1 MRWPWSRPRLGA
13 GLQERLDAWQALPMP
28 DLGRPMDDVRWVV
41 VDVESSGLNPH
52 RDRLLSIGAVAVRSG
67 RILYD
72 DCFNVFLKQERPSET
87 DNILVHGIGG
97 SRQTSGVAGD
107 EGLLSFLEYV
117 GKSPLVAFHAA
128 FDRVLIARA
137 MDRTLRVR
145 LPNRWLDLAELAPAL
160 FDDAGGLHTLDDWME
175 RFRIRNPAR
184 HDAVADALA
193 TAELLLI
200 ALAAARGR
208 RLSRSDALFDLVQ
221 ACRWRARSSG

>member
-1 MRWPWSRPRLGA
+1 MDVWR
-13 GLQERLDAWQALPMP
+13 ALAMP
-28 DLGRPMDDVRWVV
+28 DLSQPMEDVRWVV
-41 VDVESSGLNPH
+41 VDVESSGLNPR

-67 RILYD
+67 RIRYD

-97 SRQTSGVAGD
+97 SRQISGVAGD
-107 EGLLSFLEYV
+107 EGLLAFLEYV
-117 GKSPLVAFHAA
+117 GKSPLVAFHAE
-128 FDRVLIARA
+128 FDRALIARA
-137 MDRTLRVR
+137 MERTVRVR

-160 FDDAGGLHTLDDWME
+160 FDDEGGLRTLDDWMG
-175 RFRIRNPAR
+175 RFRIHNPAR

-208 RLSRSDALFDLVQ
+208 RLSRSEALFDLAQ
-221 ACRWRARSSG
+221 AWRWRARSSG